1 MDFSEKLK
9 EENIDLNDKEKVHL
23 LQRFYQTGYDAGMH
37 ATHKNI
43 EYNEMLADVMPQLIE
58 FFRMTNNPIQLQQL
72 KDMLKHMKEFKAER
86 GYL

>member
-9 EENIDLNDKEKVHL
+9 EENIDLNDKEKVWL
-23 LQRFYQTGYDAGMH
+23 LQRFYQTGFDAGMH

-43 EYNEMLADVMPQLIE
+43 EYNEMFAQVMPQLIE
-58 FFRMTNNPIQLQQL
+58 FFNMTNNPIQLQQL
-72 KDMLKHMKEFKAER
+72 SDILKHLKEYKAER

>member
-9 EENIDLNDKEKVHL
+9 EENIDLNDKEKVCL

-43 EYNEMLADVMPQLIE
+43 EYNEMFVDVVSQLID
-58 FFRMTNNPIQLQQL
+58 FFKMTNNPVQLQQL
-72 KDMLKHMKEFKAER
+72 SDMLKHLKEFKTER

>member
-9 EENIDLNDKEKVHL
+9 EENIDLSDKEKVWL

-43 EYNEMLADVMPQLIE
+43 EYNEMFVEVMSKLIE
-58 FFRMTNNPIQLQQL
+58 FFNMTNNPIQLQQL
-72 KDMLKHMKEFKAER
+72 SDMLKHLKEFKAER

>member
-9 EENIDLNDKEKVHL
+9 EENIDLNDKEKVWL

-43 EYNEMLADVMPQLIE
+43 EYNEMFAQVMPQLIE
-58 FFRMTNNPIQLQQL
+58 FFNMTNNPIQLQQL
-72 KDMLKHMKEFKAER
+72 SDILKHMKEFKAER

>member
-37 ATHKNI
+37 ATHKNV
-43 EYNEMLADVMPQLIE
+43 EYNEMFVEVMSKLIK
-58 FFRMTNNPIQLQQL
+58 FFNMTNNPIQLQQAS
-72 KDMLKHMKEFKAER
+72 DILKHLEEYKQER

>member
-9 EENIDLNDKEKVHL
+9 EKNIDLNDKEKVRL
-23 LQRFYQTGYDAGMH
+23 LQEFYQTGFDAGMH

-43 EYNEMLADVMPQLIE
+43 EYNEILADVMPQLIE
-58 FFRMTNNPIQLQQL
+58 FFRMTSNPIQLQQL
-72 KDMLKHMKEFKAER
+72 SDILKHLKEYKAER